1 MNFKL
6 VIRYLSPEIAN
17 DNSILGTRYNNL
29 FVCLV
34 GFFMVNLI
42 TEGGRD
48 SILGTRF

>member
-6 VIRYLSPEIAN
+6 VIRYPSPEIAN
-17 DNSILGTRYNNL
+17 DNSISSTRYNNL

-34 GFFMVNLI
+34 RFFMVNLI